1 MGYLNNLAKKQK
13 SFVNAATAPSRALWQ
28 DVFGDAGVIK
38 ETIPPP
44 TPPGGSWGRSTVSS
58 DNAFKRLVQAMR
70 SNAPGGWSDDRWEQS
85 RHFTGIAYVA
95 IHRQNE
101 LLTQAEFQIYE
112 KDPSHPDG
120 MRPANSA
127 GAKALADLLEKPNS
141 EDSFGDVLANI
152 NLQMDLTGKALL
164 WMVPNGYGTPFEIYS
179 IPNCLAIPQPVV
191 NPDYPNGY
199 YRIQPVYPYGP
210 FSSYPTPASAVGAA
224 IPAEWMIEFKYPHPI
239 LRYDG
244 YSPLTALRLHLDE
257 IESMDRSRWYSMKRN
272 INPSAV
278 LSFENE
284 DGFVDLPEAEV
295 ERIRAEFENEHQGP
309 ENAGRLFVTSGK
321 LSPFGTSPRDM
332 DYQSGWDQLTSF
344 ALGGFGVTKP
354 AAGMVDDSSYASLY
368 AALKQLY
375 WLTLN
380 PKVDRIA
387 RKLTRVL
394 APHFG
399 ENLIV
404 VIRCK
409 RIDDEDITFKRLDK
423 GLQGKCITKNELRKM
438 IDLPVTQEMWGEQI
452 AGIEDLASM
461 QGLPPGA
468 APNMM
473 PGQMPGEVPPD
484 MNIEAQIL
492 PNQNPNQ
499 LEESGMRDVDFDMIG
514 RGQPEPE
521 KVLSGGSLGPRKS
534 LNNYKK
540 KSMYDM
546 TMEVLSNGH
555 H

>member
-1 MGYLNNLAKKQK
+1 MGYLTEIAGAKK
-13 SFVNAATAPSRALWQ
+13 SFISNASAPSRALWQ
-28 DVFGDAGVIK
+28 DVFGSAGVTK
-38 ETIPPP
+38 EDLPEKPPV
-44 TPPGGSWGRSTVSS
+44 PGGSWGRSTVSS
-58 DNAFKRLVQAMR
+58 ENALKRLVQAMR
-70 SNAPGGWSDDRWEQS
+70 SNAPGAWSDNRYEQS
-85 RHFTGIAYVA
+85 RHYTGIAYVA

-120 MRPANSA
+120 MRPATSA

-141 EDSFGDVLANI
+141 EESFGDLLAAW
-152 NLQMDLTGKALL
+152 NLQMDLTGSALT
-164 WMVPNGYGTPFEIYS
+164 WMVPNVYGTPYELY
-179 IPNCLAIPQPVV
+179 PVPTALAISQPVV
-191 NPDYPNGY
+191 NEDYPNGY
-199 YRIQPVYPYGP
+199 YRIQPIYPYGP
-210 FSSYPTPASAVGAA
+210 FSTAPTPASAVGAA
-224 IPAEWMIEFKYPHPI
+224 IPSEWMINMKYPHPL

-257 IESMDRSRWYSMKRN
+257 IESMDRSRWYSMKRT

-284 DGFVDLPEAEV
+284 DGYQDLPEAEV

-354 AAGMVDDSSYASLY
+354 AAGMIDDSSYATLF
-368 AALKQLY
+368 ATLKQLY

-387 RKLTRVL
+387 KKLTRVL
-394 APHFG
+394 APFFG
-399 ENLIV
+399 DNLII

-409 RIDDEDITFKRLDK
+409 RIDDDDITFKRIDK
-423 GLQGKCITKNELRKM
+423 AMQGKCLTKNELRKM
-438 IDLPVTQEMWGEQI
+438 IDLPITDEPWGEQI
-452 AGIEDLASM
+452 AGIEDMMA
-461 QGLPPGA
+461 
-468 APNMM
+468 M
-473 PGQMPGEVPPD
+473 PGMGMPGMAGVPEGQLPPD
-484 MNIEAQIL
+484 MQNIEAQLL
-492 PNQNPNQ
+492 PNQNPAQ
-499 LEESGMRDVDFDMIG
+499 LNDDSVERDVDFDMIG
-514 RGQPEPE
+514 RSQPEPE
-521 KVLSGGSLGPRKS
+521 KILSGGSLGPRKA
-534 LNNYKK
+534 LNNYKR
-540 KSMYDM
+540 KSMYEM
-546 TMEVLSNGH
+546 TMEVLGNGH